1 MSGQGYALT
10 QFLLLAFAS
19 ADGAKPSNSDVNDDI
34 DTYGIIENV
43 LTHEPVSSGGF
54 NVSSDV
60 CRCLDRPKRLTAS

>member
-54 NVSSDV
+54 SVTVDV

>member
-10 QFLLLAFAS
+10 QFLLLAF
-19 ADGAKPSNSDVNDDI
+19 DAKPSNSDVNDDI
-34 DTYGIIENV
+34 DTYDIIENV

-54 NVSSDV
+54 SVTVDV